1 MMPEDEKF
9 EHVCISEHEA
19 SFGPL
24 DGMVREL
31 FELMRRAR
39 QADIVPA
46 PKGLTQAEA
55 RTLSAID
62 ALHCRHEH
70 VRPGLVAEIT
80 HTKPSALSQTLRSL
94 EEKGLLERHRTSG
107 DFRGIA
113 LCLTEEGEKLAN
125 VSKQL
130 HAQHMEEVVAFMGE
144 DDIRHLI
151 RILRKIVE
159 FHEAQR
165 DAHVSEGSR
174 EADECEG
181 GDSPCV

>member
-1 MMPEDEKF
+1 MSEDEKF
-9 EHVCISEHEA
+9 EHACMSEHEA

-24 DGMVREL
+24 DEMVREL
-31 FELMRRAR
+31 FELIRRAR

-46 PKGLTQAEA
+46 PEGLTQAEA
-55 RTLSAID
+55 RTLSAIY
-62 ALHCRHEH
+62 ALHCRRDH

-94 EEKGLLERHRTSG
+94 EEKGLLERHRTRG

-113 LCLTEEGEKLAN
+113 LCLTDEGKKLAN
-125 VSKQL
+125 VSKRL
-130 HAQHMEEVVAFMGE
+130 HTQHMEEVVAFMGE
-144 DDIRHLI
+144 DDVRHLI

-165 DAHVSEGSR
+165 DVH
-174 EADECEG
+174 ADECDRESDEREG
-181 GDSPCV
+181 GDSQCV